1 MLKRVDV
8 NPKNYVVLDLETNGL
23 RSKGDDILS
32 LAIYKPDDGKSLE
45 RYLPLELNQTVK
57 TTRINGIQEKDLVN
71 AIPLTQKEFNEIVDG
86 FELATRVIL
95 IYAGGRGFD
104 DKFLREYLKRK
115 RIIGF
120 EKLCFY
126 NFKKQIISS
135 HYTRGSISKDN
146 LCEMFGISDVK
157 KVHSGINDC
166 RLEWEL
172 FKKLDGYY
180 YLVTNGGIC
189 ENVFRLTPEYI
200 IPASYLDSHPN
211 LSRVVPGIPDIK
223 TESTLIQSF
232 EICSDG
238 IKKFQTNISGVTI
251 EKLIDLMLNVKVI
264 DSTAFLYS
272 NKRKLLFV
280 GKLPISYNSI
290 EMYFDADGEVRASH
304 KKDEGL
310 VKEINDTNHLL
321 KERLVPLVEFIK
333 NEVFKGTMINSQELI
348 IDEEQ
353 NVLAKCDLSN
363 ASTILEIKTNNADAL
378 SYKYQLYYES
388 KGRNCYHMQMD
399 WSKEAEHKILIKF
412 LKVTFEVDKESS
424 LYWNDKP
431 KGRRY
436 KQVIENIESG
446 LKGKNIEVMT
456 YINKTMP
463 IEVRCKQC
471 KKQWKIS
478 YYKLRKGE
486 IACPYCY
493 KQE

>member
-1 MLKRVDV
+1 M
-8 NPKNYVVLDLETNGL
+8 
-23 RSKGDDILS
+23 
-32 LAIYKPDDGKSLE
+32 
-45 RYLPLELNQTVK
+45 
-57 TTRINGIQEKDLVN
+57 GIVQ
-71 AIPLTQKEFNEIVDG
+71 
-86 FELATRVIL
+86 
-95 IYAGGRGFD
+95 
-104 DKFLREYLKRK
+104 
-115 RIIGF
+115 
-120 EKLCFY
+120 
-126 NFKKQIISS
+126 
-135 HYTRGSISKDN
+135 
-146 LCEMFGISDVK
+146 
-157 KVHSGINDC
+157 
-166 RLEWEL
+166 
-172 FKKLDGYY
+172 KLDGYY

-211 LSRVVPGIPDIK
+211 LSRLIPEIPDIK

-238 IKKFQTNISGVTI
+238 IKKFQMNISGVTI
-251 EKLIDLMLNVKVI
+251 EKLIDLMLNVKII
-264 DSTAFLYS
+264 DSTAFLRN

-280 GKLPISYNSI
+280 GKLPVSYDSI
-290 EMYFDADGEVRASH
+290 EMYFDEDGEVKASH

-321 KERLVPLVEFIK
+321 KERLVPVVDFIK
-333 NEVFKGTMINSQELI
+333 NEIFKGTMINSQELI

-399 WSKEAEHKILIKF
+399 WSKDAEHKILIKF
-412 LKVTFEVDKESS
+412 SKITFAVDKESS

-446 LKGKNIEVMT
+446 LKGKNIEVVT

-478 YYKLRKGE
+478 YYKLSKGE